1 MKELVLIRHA
11 KSSWE
16 LNVEDCNRPLT
27 KKGIERIKKIV
38 LSSPDVFSSTD
49 VIYSSNANRAT
60 HTTLIMVNALSI
72 PLDKVN
78 ITKELYTFE
87 ISKLAYF
94 IKNIPN
100 TFKRVICIGHN
111 PAFTEAISYFS
122 KDFLSHLPTSGWAKL
137 EFKQSKWAEIA
148 DGNLTLGIPKQ
159 ILK

>member
-16 LNVEDCNRPLT
+16 LNVEDWDRPLT
-27 KKGIERIKKIV
+27 KKGIERIRKIV
-38 LSSPDVFSSTD
+38 LSSPEVFSSTD
-49 VIYSSNANRAT
+49 VIYTSNANRAT
-60 HTTLIMVNALSI
+60 HTTLIMVNTLSL

-78 ITKELYTFE
+78 ITKELYTFK
-87 ISKLAYF
+87 ISNLVYF
-94 IKNIPN
+94 VKNIPN
-100 TFKRVICIGHN
+100 TFKRVICVGHN

-122 KDFLSHLPTSGWAKL
+122 SNFLGHLPTSGWVKL